1 MSGPFAAAADLSMLQ
16 RRAQLLRAI
25 REFFFERGVTEVV
38 TPVLGDA
45 GVTDP
50 HIENVVLGHDAGDY
64 YLQTS
69 PEHMMKRLLASGA
82 GAIFQM
88 GPVFRGGESGAHHNI
103 EFTMLEWYRPGFDL
117 HELAAEV
124 NGLMQVLFAEFGCA
138 ASILAELRYKDLF
151 TDKYGMNPHSAGIE
165 QLRSTARRM
174 FDAGTAHIAP
184 IGDDG
189 ERNDYLDLMF
199 SRGIETSLEDA
210 SLVFEYPASQAALAE
225 VVEDEDGDAVSNRF
239 EMIWKGIELA
249 NGYQELRDAEE
260 LQHRMAANN
269 AIRRARGLP
278 EVAPDARLLAAL
290 PHMPP
295 CSGVAV
301 GIDRL
306 LMLLT
311 GKSSLDQVL
320 AFRKGRG

>member
-1 MSGPFAAAADLSMLQ
+1 MLE
-16 RRAQLLRAI
+16 RRARLLRAI

-38 TPVLGDA
+38 TPVLGHA

-50 HIENVVLGHDAGDY
+50 HIENIVLGHHGADY

-88 GPVFRGGESGAHHNI
+88 GPVFRGSESGTHHNI

-117 HELAAEV
+117 DELAAEL
-124 NGLMQVLFAEFGCA
+124 NELMQVLFAEFGCA
-138 ASILAELRYKDLF
+138 ASPLARLRYKDLF
-151 TDKYGMNPHSAGIE
+151 TGKYRMNPHAAGIE
-165 QLRSTARRM
+165 QLRTTAKRM
-174 FDAGTAHIAP
+174 FDASTAHIAP

-199 SRGIETSLEDA
+199 SRGIEKSLHAA

-225 VVEDEDGDAVSNRF
+225 LAEDADGDTVANRF
-239 EMIWKGIELA
+239 EMIWQGIELA
-249 NGYQELRDAEE
+249 NGYQELRDADE
-260 LQHRMAANN
+260 LERRMVANN

-278 EVAPDARLLAAL
+278 EVAPDGLLLAAL
-290 PHMPP
+290 PRLPR

-320 AFRKGRG
+320 PFRNGR